1 MAKNSKTPEKTPEK
15 NVGAKAD
22 GEGEPKTEPAKA
34 SVASGGAFDG
44 ARIKKEREKKGLS
57 HDEISARTKIS
68 RKILRALEEEKYE
81 DMPNAR
87 VYVRGFVRCVARE
100 LGLDEDAVSTSYVP
114 RWEAWI
120 AARSEP

>member
-1 MAKNSKTPEKTPEK
+1 MAKTSKTPEKKSEADTEPK
-15 NVGAKAD
+15 SDD
-22 GEGEPKTEPAKA
+22 GEQKTDRPAKA
-34 SVASGGAFDG
+34 SASKGASFDG

-57 HDEISARTKIS
+57 HEEISARTKIS
-68 RKILRALEEEKYE
+68 RKILRALEDERYE

-100 LGLDEDAVSTSYVP
+100 LGLDEDEVSTSYVP

-120 AARSEP
+120 AARAEP